1 MKIPCLPSIS
11 FAILLSLA
19 GLGLAGLGHLQA
31 DEGMFPISEIG
42 KLNLGSKGLKLTT
55 DEIFHPNTTCLLDGI
70 CRVNGCTGSFVS
82 PNGLIITNHHC
93 AYGSIQAASSRE
105 KDYLANGFQAHSKA
119 EELPAKGYTVR
130 ITESFSDV
138 STEVLSAVHSEM
150 SFLERTKAIERRR
163 KELEKQAESANPA
176 VRAEVAEMFAGKT
189 YWLFLY
195 TYLKD
200 VRLVFAPP
208 ASIGNFGGEID
219 NWEWPRHTGD
229 FSFMRAYTAPD
240 GSSADYSPNNIPYKP
255 KRFIQVAPQGVDEG
269 DFVFLLG
276 YPGRTSRHKTA
287 SFLRYEEEVRL
298 PFIVDLYSWQISTMD
313 EAGSHDRSV
322 ALKHAAHMRSL
333 ANVEKRARGQL
344 KGLRRTSIS
353 KSRLEEET
361 RLQQFVDADLDRKT
375 QYGRV
380 LSEIDAVYQSMS
392 KDSAFELNLDQ
403 LRLACRSLDIA
414 FTLCDAATERTKGDL
429 DREPP
434 YMERNFD
441 QTKKTL
447 MLTVADLHLPTDK
460 ILLHGLLQ
468 RLSRVQRVKDL
479 PPLSEPLAS
488 ADSIRDAVEKT
499 LGTTQLGDTAFVEK
513 CLTLTPDQL
522 RKTGDSAIQFMMSL
536 YPTYVG
542 LRELGKERS
551 GQLDKSY
558 GSLVEI
564 KQLYQS
570 TSFVP
575 DANATLRMTFGR
587 IRGYSPEDG
596 VIKTPITTLKGV
608 IDKTTGQ
615 EPFITPDRIRSLYER
630 KEFGSFAHPRLN
642 QVPVAILYDTDT
654 TGGNSGSP
662 VLNAQGQLVGVNFDR
677 AFEATINDFA
687 WNDGYS
693 RSIGVDIRYCL
704 WITGTVYGANH
715 LLTEMGL

>member
-1 MKIPCLPSIS
+1 
-11 FAILLSLA
+11 
-19 GLGLAGLGHLQA
+19 
-31 DEGMFPISEIG
+31 
-42 KLNLGSKGLKLTT
+42 
-55 DEIFHPNTTCLLDGI
+55 FHPTTTCLLDGI

-82 PNGLIITNHHC
+82 PNGLIVTNHHC
-93 AYGSIQAASSRE
+93 AYGSIQSASSPER
-105 KDYLANGFQAHSKA
+105 DYLANGFQAKTQA
-119 EELPAKGYTVR
+119 DELPAKGYTVR

-138 STEVLSAVHSEM
+138 STEVLSAVRSEM
-150 SFLERTKAIERRR
+150 NFLERTKAIERRR
-163 KELEKQAESANPA
+163 KELEKQAESANPTL
-176 VRAEVAEMFAGKT
+176 RAEVAEMFAGKT

-208 ASIGNFGGEID
+208 ASVGNFGGEID

-240 GSSADYSPNNIPYKP
+240 GSSADHSPNNVPYKP

-287 SFLRYEEEVRL
+287 SFLRYEEDVRL
-298 PFIVDLYSWQISTMD
+298 PLIVDLYSWQISTMD
-313 EAGSHDRSV
+313 EAGSQDRSV

-353 KSRLEEET
+353 KSREAEENQ
-361 RLQQFVDADLDRKT
+361 LQTYIDADSQRKAR
-375 QYGRV
+375 YGRV
-380 LSEIDAVYQSMS
+380 LSEIDAVYHSLS
-392 KDSAFELNLDQ
+392 KDSGFELNLDQ
-403 LRLACRSLDIA
+403 LHSACRSLDIA
-414 FTLCDAATERTKGDL
+414 FMLCDAASERLKSDL

-434 YMERNFD
+434 FMERNFD

-447 MLTVADLHLPTDK
+447 MLTVADLHLPTDR
-460 ILLHGLLQ
+460 IILHGMLE
-468 RLSRVQRVKDL
+468 RLSKVQRARDL
-479 PPLSEPLAS
+479 PPLSELLAS
-488 ADSIRDAVEKT
+488 SDSIRDAVAKT
-499 LGTTQLGDTAFVEK
+499 QDGTRLGDATFVEK
-513 CLTLTPDQL
+513 CLTMTPDQL
-522 RKTGDSAIQFMMSL
+522 LKTGDPAIRFMMSL

-542 LRELGKERS
+542 LRELGKERN

-570 TSFVP
+570 TNFVP

-587 IRGYSPEDG
+587 VRGYSPEDG

-615 EPFITPDRIRSLYER
+615 EPFITPERIRSLYER
-630 KEFGSFAHPRLN
+630 KEFAGFAHPRLK

-704 WITGTVYGANH
+704 WITGTVYGADH
-715 LLTEMGL
+715 LLKEMGL